1 MKEKGQNMMKIK
13 IIRQIDKLGRI
24 VIPKDIR
31 KTFDLINGD
40 NIYITVDNDSI
51 ILKKEKRK

>member
-1 MKEKGQNMMKIK
+1 MMKIK

>member
-1 MKEKGQNMMKIK
+1 MKIK

-31 KTFDLINGD
+31 KTFNISSGD
-40 NIYITVDNDSI
+40 DISITVDNNSI
-51 ILKKEKRK
+51 ILKKEERK

>member
-1 MKEKGQNMMKIK
+1 MSKFK

-31 KTFDLINGD
+31 KTFNISSGD
-40 NIYITVDNDSI
+40 DISITVDNNSI
-51 ILKKEKRK
+51 ILKKEERK

>member
-1 MKEKGQNMMKIK
+1 MEIK

-31 KTFDLINGD
+31 KTFNISSGD
-40 NIYITVDNDSI
+40 DICITVDNNSV
-51 ILKKEKRK
+51 ILTKEERK

>member
-24 VIPKDIR
+24 VIPKDVR
-31 KTFDLINGD
+31 KTLGLTSGNDIC
-40 NIYITVDNDSI
+40 ITVDNNSI
-51 ILKKEKRK
+51 IITKDERK